1 MASGAGS
8 IHESMTSI
16 GVIDEREMHL
26 PLSAAQLGVWFAHKI
41 DPANPIYNI
50 GQSIEIHGPV
60 DPSLFNA
67 AVTEAIVDAEAYR
80 VRLIEE
86 IDGPRQII
94 GPPSEISIPLL
105 DVSAELDPQAAAEG
119 WMKADLAKP
128 IDVLR
133 GPLFLF
139 ALFKAAPARFFWYN
153 VTIMF

>member
-67 AVTEAIVDAEAYR
+67 AVTEAVVDTEAYR
-80 VRLIEE
+80 VRFIEE
-86 IDGPRQII
+86 IDGPCQII
-94 GPPSEISIPLL
+94 GPPSEISIPYSM
-105 DVSAELDPQAAAEG
+105 SARNWIRRQL
-119 WMKADLAKP
+119 
-128 IDVLR
+128 LR
-133 GPLFLF
+133 GG
-139 ALFKAAPARFFWYN
+139 
-153 VTIMF
+153 